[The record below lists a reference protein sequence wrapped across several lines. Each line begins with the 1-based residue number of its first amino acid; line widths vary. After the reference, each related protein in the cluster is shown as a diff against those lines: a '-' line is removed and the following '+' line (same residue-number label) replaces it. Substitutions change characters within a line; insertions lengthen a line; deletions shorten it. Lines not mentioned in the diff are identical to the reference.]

1 MFGVYQIETTR
12 VLPGRYDEE
21 RTTTIWSVNKTGI
34 G

>member
-21 RTTTIWSVNKTGI
+21 RNTTIWSVNKTGI